1 MYNGT
6 NRHII
11 WFNLCFLFVV
21 GVDIVDQHTNCNK
34 NTTCRL
40 CDNRKYYY
48 NIQKQMHVVVK
59 VAVRKKLCDVVDIIN
74 QCKLL

>member
-1 MYNGT
+1 MSECKT
-6 NRHII
+6 VTLR
-11 WFNLCFLFVV
+11 
-21 GVDIVDQHTNCNK
+21 TRPK

-74 QCKLL
+74 QRKLL